1 MIDAFGSVSYLGHRV
16 QMAALQDKF
25 YVGDD
30 VELLVERDGKELKL
44 KQTLLPTRFLVSRGL
59 YDQQTPFFIMGG
71 LVFQQLSLEYLH
83 SFNEQE
89 RLPHM
94 QQLYQS
100 GILSQQRTEVVIM
113 SQILSHEVN
122 IGFGAGWTG
131 SPVVSS
137 INGQPVVSLAD
148 AFQSAQRAVQESEFL
163 EIELENIYGSS
174 VVTMD
179 AASIPTADAEIQQLY
194 RLPQMASDH
203 FMQR

>member
-1 MIDAFGSVSYLGHRV
+1 MQY
-16 QMAALQDKF
+16 F
-25 YVGDD
+25 YQAGV
-30 VELLVERDGKELKL
+30 
-44 KQTLLPTRFLVSRGL
+44 
-59 YDQQTPFFIMGG
+59 
-71 LVFQQLSLEYLH
+71 LSDE
-83 SFNEQE
+83 
-89 RLPHM
+89 
-94 QQLYQS
+94 
-100 GILSQQRTEVVIM
+100 RTEVVIV
-113 SQILSHEVN
+113 SQILSHQVN

-131 SPVVSS
+131 SPVVAS

-179 AASIPTADAEIQQLY
+179 SASIPAADAEIQQLY

>member
-1 MIDAFGSVSYLGHRV
+1 
-16 QMAALQDKF
+16 MAALQDKF
-25 YVGDD
+25 FVGDEVD
-30 VELLVERDGKELKL
+30 VVVERDGKELTL
-44 KQTLLPTRFLVSRGL
+44 KQTLLPTRFLVARGL
-59 YDQQTPFFIMGG
+59 YDQQPPFFIIGG
-71 LVFQQLSLEYLH
+71 LVVQQLTLEYLH
-83 SFNEQE
+83 SLSEAE

-94 QQLYQS
+94 QYFYQA
-100 GILSQQRTEVVIM
+100 GVLSDERTEVVIV
-113 SQILSHEVN
+113 SQILSHQVN

-131 SPVVSS
+131 SPVVAS

-148 AFQSAQRAVQESEFL
+148 AFESAQRAVQESEFL